1 LFTFVKSKNGMDYKQ
16 WYKAHFESKLKGRY
30 ITLERVMPVLKSYE
44 DFIEISTAGYS
55 ELGREIP
62 LIKIGNGEHIVLAWS
77 QMHGNEST
85 TTKALF
91 DFLKFIGQENFFQ
104 NEIKQFLDQYS
115 FYILPILNPDG
126 ADLYSRENAN
136 KVDLNRDAQNLSQ
149 SESLTLRAVF
159 NKVQPNLCLNLHD
172 QRSIYGLDT
181 GLAATVS
188 FLAPSANKD
197 RGLTPAREVAMSHI
211 VRLDKMLQKLLPGQI
226 GRYDDS
232 FNANC
237 VGDTFQMAGVPTILF
252 EAGHDKEDYN
262 RDGTRS
268 LIFYAFLEL
277 FHFSDEQKTLE
288 DFNHYFNIPQ
298 NRLNYNDVILRRVLV
313 KGYDKLVDITIQYS
327 EELVK
332 GKVLFKA
339 IIDNIGPCDMRYGH
353 REVDL
358 DGSSLLINSQE
369 NIEVGQ
375 NVSKIVLKSD
385 ESSIIFLNN

>member
-1 LFTFVKSKNGMDYKQ
+1 MDYKQ
-16 WYKAHFESKLKGRY
+16 WYKAHFESRLKARY
-30 ITLERVMPVLKSYE
+30 ITLDHISPLLKSCE

-91 DFLKFIGQENFFQ
+91 DFIKFISQKDFFQ
-104 NEIKQFLDQYS
+104 NKIKRFLEQYT
-115 FYILPILNPDG
+115 FFILPMLNPDG
-126 ADLYSRENAN
+126 AYLYTRENAN
-136 KVDLNRDAQNLSQ
+136 KIDLNRDAQDVSQ
-149 SESLTLRAVF
+149 SESRTLQAIFKRV
-159 NKVQPNLCLNLHD
+159 KPDLCLNLHD

-188 FLAPSANKD
+188 FLAPSANQD
-197 RGLTPAREVAMSHI
+197 RTLTPAREVAMGHI
-211 VRLDKMLQKLLPGQI
+211 VRLDKMLQDVLPGQI

-252 EAGHDKEDYN
+252 EAGHCKDDYN
-262 RDGTRS
+262 RENTRA

-277 FHFSDEQKTLE
+277 FHFWDEE
-288 DFNHYFNIPQ
+288 GISNDFNHYFNIPQ
-298 NRLNYNDVILRRVLV
+298 NQMNYHDVILRRVLV
-313 KGYDKLVDITIQYS
+313 KGYDKFVDIAIQYS

-332 GKVLFKA
+332 GKVHFKA
-339 IIDNIGPCDMRYGH
+339 IIDKIGNCDLKYGH
-353 REVDL
+353 REIDL
-358 DGSSLLINSQE
+358 DGDSILINSQE
-369 NIEVGQ
+369 NIKEGQ
-375 NVSKIVLKSD
+375 DIRNIVLKSD
-385 ESSIIFLNN
+385 ESAIIFLNN